1 MKEFRNIT
9 LAVPEENFELIIAA
23 LMDFSILGIRE
34 DFDKLIITFDNAV
47 WDENVKK
54 ELLEACAFIYPNI
67 SILSEDIISSQ
78 NWNEE
83 WEKNVPVIDISPKIA
98 ITPEWKKHETSAQIP
113 IIINPKMSFGT
124 GQHET
129 TRLIAKLMEEFV
141 RPNQFWIDAGTG
153 TGVLAIIAAKL
164 GARKV
169 YAFDNNSWA
178 VENSIENVNTN
189 NVQNI
194 VSIEEID
201 VEEIS
206 LPQADGICANLYANL
221 IKSNLPKFFDSL
233 SQTHGLLLVSGI
245 LVYDSQEVIDEALK
259 VGFQLIKT
267 SQEAEWVAIAFSS

>member
-9 LAVPEENFELIIAA
+9 LSVPEEKFELIIAT

-47 WDENVKK
+47 WDDNVKQ
-54 ELLEACAFIYPNI
+54 ELLNACKYIYPDV
-67 SILSEDIISSQ
+67 SILAEDVISPQ

-98 ITPEWKKHETSAQIP
+98 ITPEWKKHEVAAQIP

-141 RPNQFWIDAGTG
+141 QPNQFWIDAGTG

-164 GARKV
+164 GASKV

-178 VENSIENVNTN
+178 VENSIENVHAND
-189 NVQNI
+189 VENI
-194 VSIEEID
+194 VTIEEVD
-201 VEEIS
+201 VDEIS
-206 LPQADGICANLYANL
+206 LPIADGICANLYANL
-221 IKSNLPKFFDSL
+221 IKENLPKFYKSL
-233 SQTHGLLLVSGI
+233 AQSKGILLVSGI

-259 VGFQLIKT
+259 IGFQLIKVI
-267 SQEAEWVAIAFSS
+267 QEAEWVAIAFHP

>member
-9 LAVPEENFELIIAA
+9 LSVPEENFELIIAA

-194 VSIEEID
+194 VSIEELD